1 MHALKRR
8 PEIVYIIGRLI
19 LFGLWVENR
28 SGIEVKAVM
37 SIRNRGLNACMEG
50 GFDCC
55 ILSSKCS
62 SFTFFYALHGYA
74 EGYLSIAFILYPI
87 FTLYNRRSLAKA
99 PKNFDFFPISVY
111 KFEKGIAKVKWVV
124 LSDHWLI
131 SFQFLYNLQFIPLD
145 RIIRFVLSSIQLHS
159 HKDLRI
165 PDFLLLFTIT
175 LIYGFE
181 DVTKSVFYIFSMR

>member
-1 MHALKRR
+1 
-8 PEIVYIIGRLI
+8 
-19 LFGLWVENR
+19 
-28 SGIEVKAVM
+28 
-37 SIRNRGLNACMEG
+37 
-50 GFDCC
+50 
-55 ILSSKCS
+55 
-62 SFTFFYALHGYA
+62 
-74 EGYLSIAFILYPI
+74 
-87 FTLYNRRSLAKA
+87 LAKM

-111 KFEKGIAKVKWVV
+111 KFEKGILKVKWVV

-145 RIIRFVLSSIQLHS
+145 RIIRFVLSSIQLHT

-181 DVTKSVFYIFSMR
+181 DVTKSMFYLFSMR

>member
-1 MHALKRR
+1 MKRR

-28 SGIEVKAVM
+28 SGIEVKAAM

-55 ILSSKCS
+55 ILLSKCS

-87 FTLYNRRSLAKA
+87 FTLYNRRSLAKM
-99 PKNFDFFPISVY
+99 PKSFEFFPISVY
-111 KFEKGIAKVKWVV
+111 KFEIGIAKVK
-124 LSDHWLI
+124 
-131 SFQFLYNLQFIPLD
+131 
-145 RIIRFVLSSIQLHS
+145 
-159 HKDLRI
+159 
-165 PDFLLLFTIT
+165 
-175 LIYGFE
+175 
-181 DVTKSVFYIFSMR
+181 